1 MSTVRPSADTFT
13 QSCDGRGVPSS
24 PTGSGTNGGFD
35 RLGPLVEAA
44 PSAL

>member
-24 PTGSGTNGGFD
+24 PAGSGTNGASTG
-35 RLGPLVEAA
+35 LGRSSKQAA
-44 PSAL
+44 AL